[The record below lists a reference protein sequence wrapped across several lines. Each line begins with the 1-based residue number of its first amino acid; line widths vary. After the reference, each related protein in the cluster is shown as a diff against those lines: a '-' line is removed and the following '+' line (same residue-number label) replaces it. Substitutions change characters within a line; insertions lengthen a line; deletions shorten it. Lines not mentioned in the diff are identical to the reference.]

1 MRGTC
6 YVTYRGAAMNSVQ
19 QSSSFKS
26 LDERIWKTKHSR
38 YLASARLKNKNTYS
52 QYTIC
57 ALSIYVLALS
67 VAPKYGY
74 FSGISGDKV
83 NFVNIILSV
92 AIIAISLL
100 ESNNNYQLQAERL
113 YACANELGGL
123 LQKLKCID
131 DFAENAA
138 DEV

>member
-6 YVTYRGAAMNSVQ
+6 YVTFRGAAVNSVQ
-19 QSSSFKS
+19 ELSSYKS

-57 ALSIYVLALS
+57 TLSIYVLALS
-67 VAPKYGY
+67 VAPKYGF
-74 FSGISGDKV
+74 FSGITDDKL
-83 NFVNIILSV
+83 NFYTVILSV

-100 ESNNNYQLQAERL
+100 ESNNNYQ
-113 YACANELGGL
+113 
-123 LQKLKCID
+123 
-131 DFAENAA
+131 
-138 DEV
+138 